1 MRSGKDYYYLKE
13 IQKFT
18 TSQYWNSGVRIT
30 TGVLVPMLIMIHQ
43 GWLTSGI
50 PFLWGA
56 LFVSLTDT
64 PGPIQH
70 RRNGMLAA
78 ITLNT
83 FVVILTGFLYH
94 YEILLLAQV
103 LLLSFFLS
111 LLGIYGVRAGAVGT
125 LAIVVMLINM
135 SPFRDHDNFLLD
147 ALLTATGGIWY
158 CVFSLTLYRSQPY
171 RLVEQALGESLFQI
185 ADYIRARASFYS
197 MGTDINDCFNRV
209 MQKQVE
215 VLKTQNQLR
224 ELIFT
229 TRLFVTDPSPKSRSI
244 MMVFLES
251 LDLFEE
257 SMHTYQDYAL
267 LQQHTRHTELLPK
280 FYLVILKLE
289 AELERIGLSVQAGI
303 PVKKMPD
310 FTKALA
316 GLSVALNE
324 HKKNSSGIAV
334 NQSLHALELTIEN
347 IRSVADRLSKLALYT
362 RMQMD
367 INPTLLDQESEIRTP
382 PEPSSKPLHVSL
394 LLENLNLRSNNFRY
408 AIRLTLAMVAGY
420 TVSFFL
426 AISHAY
432 WVLLTIV
439 TILKPVYNVT
449 RRRNIQR
456 VIGTL
461 GGVLAASIIL
471 FLVSNNTVLMIL
483 LITCMLLAYSFLRIN
498 YLGFVIFLTT
508 YLVITF
514 HFLNPVE
521 FKNLIGE
528 RLFDTLIG
536 SLIAALAARFVFPVW
551 KHENIKD
558 AMQAILVANKR
569 FLSAAWQRLPP
580 NSDVNNGYTTAR
592 TDAIIALTNLSDNF
606 QQMLAEPGQGKVSSH
621 IHQFVIA
628 SHTLTTRISALSQK
642 DLKNIPYDILT
653 AGQKNVSQML
663 TASVENLNARENKSE
678 MEGDIPPPFHS
689 ANAISIIYSLAHEL
703 RNITREIGTVTN
715 NNR

>member
-1 MRSGKDYYYLKE
+1 MRSGNEYLKE

-43 GWLTSGI
+43 NWLSSGI

-83 FVVILTGFLYH
+83 FVVIVTGFLYH
-94 YEILLLAQV
+94 YEILLLIQV
-103 LLLSFFLS
+103 LVFSFFLS

-147 ALLTATGGIWY
+147 ALLTAAGGIWY
-158 CVFSLTLYRSQPY
+158 GSFSLTLYRFQPY

-185 ADYIRARASFYS
+185 ADYIRARASFYR
-197 MGTDINDCFNRV
+197 MGTDINDCFNQV

-229 TRLFVTDPSPKSRSI
+229 TRLFVSDPSTKSRSL

-257 SMHTYQDYAL
+257 SMHTYQDYKL

-289 AELERIGLSVQAGI
+289 AELERIGLSVQAGV
-303 PVKKMPD
+303 PVKQMPD
-310 FTKALA
+310 FTNELA
-316 GLSVALNE
+316 GLVLTLNE
-324 HKKNSSGIAV
+324 HKKDSSGIAV
-334 NQSLHALELTIEN
+334 SQSLHALELTIEN
-347 IRSVADRLSKLALYT
+347 IRSVADRLFKLALYT
-362 RMQMD
+362 QMQMD
-367 INPTLLDQESEIRTP
+367 INPTLPDEESEMRTP
-382 PEPSSKPLHVSL
+382 FEPSSKPLHVSL
-394 LLENLNLRSNNFRY
+394 LLENLHLRSNNFRY
-408 AIRLTLAMVAGY
+408 AIRLTLAMVIGY
-420 TVSFFL
+420 VVSLFL
-426 AISHAY
+426 AVSHAY
-432 WVLLTIV
+432 WVLLTVV

-483 LITCMLLAYSFLRIN
+483 LIIFMLLAYSFLRIN
-498 YLGFVIFLTT
+498 YLGFVIFLTI

-528 RLFDTLIG
+528 RLVDTLIG

-551 KHENIKD
+551 KHENIKN
-558 AMQAILVANKR
+558 AMQEILIANKA
-569 FLSAAWQRLPP
+569 FLSAAWQQLPA
-580 NSDVNNGYTTAR
+580 NSQDNNGYTAAR

-606 QQMLAEPGQGKVSSH
+606 QQMIAEPGQGKVSSH
-621 IHQFVIA
+621 VHQFVIA
-628 SHTLTTRISALSQK
+628 SHTLTSRISALSPK
-642 DLKNIPYDILT
+642 DLQNIPRDILT
-653 AGQKNVSQML
+653 AGQKNVTQML
-663 TASVENLNARENKSE
+663 TASVENLNSSENNSGT
-678 MEGDIPPPFHS
+678 EGDIPPPFHS
-689 ANAISIIYSLAHEL
+689 VNPISIIYSLAREL
-703 RNITREIGTVTN
+703 RNISQKIGN
-715 NNR
+715 MEG

>member
-1 MRSGKDYYYLKE
+1 MRSGKDYLKE

-30 TGVLVPMLIMIHQ
+30 TGILVPMIIMIHQ
-43 GWLTSGI
+43 GWLSSGI

-70 RRNGMLAA
+70 RRNGMFAA
-78 ITLNT
+78 MTLNT
-83 FVVILTGFLYH
+83 FVVIVTGFLYN
-94 YEILLLAQV
+94 YEILLLIQV
-103 LLLSFFLS
+103 LLFSFFLS
-111 LLGIYGVRAGAVGT
+111 LLGIYGARAGAVGT
-125 LAIVVMLINM
+125 LAIVVMLIHM
-135 SPFRDHDNFLLD
+135 SPFRDHKNFLFD
-147 ALLTATGGIWY
+147 ALLTASGGIWY
-158 CVFSLTLYRSQPY
+158 GVFSLTLYRLQPY

-185 ADYIRARASFYS
+185 ADYIRARASFYK
-197 MGTDINDCFNRV
+197 MGTDINECFNRV

-229 TRLFVTDPSPKSRSI
+229 TRLFVTDPSPKSRSL

-257 SMHTYQDYAL
+257 SMHTYQDYTL

-280 FYLVILKLE
+280 FYGVILKLE
-289 AELERIGLSVQAGI
+289 VLLERIGLSVQAGV
-303 PVKKMPD
+303 PVKQMPD
-310 FTKALA
+310 FTNELA
-316 GLSVALNE
+316 ELSLALNE
-324 HKKNSSGIAV
+324 RKKDSSGIAV

-347 IRSVADRLSKLALYT
+347 IRSVADRLYKLALYT
-362 RMQMD
+362 QMQMD
-367 INPTLLDQESEIRTP
+367 INPTQPDQQSEMRTP
-382 PEPSSKPLHVSL
+382 SEPSSKPLHVSL

-408 AIRLTLAMVAGY
+408 AIRLTLAMVIGY
-420 TVSFFL
+420 VVSLFL
-426 AISHAY
+426 AVSHAY
-432 WVLLTIV
+432 WVLLTVV

-461 GGVLAASIIL
+461 GGVLGASLIL
-471 FLVSNNTVLMIL
+471 FIVSNNTVIMIL

-498 YLGFVIFLTT
+498 YLAFVIFLTI

-528 RLFDTLIG
+528 RLVDTLIG

-551 KHENIKD
+551 KHENIKS
-558 AMQAILVANKR
+558 AMQEILVANKT
-569 FLSAAWQRLPP
+569 FFSAAWQQLPE
-580 NSDVNNGYTTAR
+580 NSQDNNVYTAAR

-628 SHTLTTRISALSQK
+628 SHALTTRISALSPK
-642 DLKNIPYDILT
+642 VLKKIPPDILM
-653 AGQKNVSQML
+653 AGQKNVAEML
-663 TASVENLNARENKSE
+663 TAGAENLNAAERNSVIEA
-678 MEGDIPPPFHS
+678 DIPTPFHS
-689 ANAISIIYSLAHEL
+689 VNPISIIYSLAREL
-703 RNITREIGTVTN
+703 RNITGKIGNTSE
-715 NNR
+715 

>member
-1 MRSGKDYYYLKE
+1 MRSRKDYLKE

-43 GWLTSGI
+43 DWLSSGI

-64 PGPIQH
+64 PGPIHH

-83 FVVILTGFLYH
+83 FVVIVTGFLYN
-94 YEILLLAQV
+94 YEILLLIQV
-103 LLLSFFLS
+103 LLFSFFLS

-147 ALLTATGGIWY
+147 ALLTASGGIWY
-158 CVFSLTLYRSQPY
+158 GVFSLTLYRLQPY

-185 ADYIRARASFYS
+185 ADYIRARALFYR
-197 MGTDINDCFNRV
+197 MGTDINDCFNQV

-215 VLKTQNQLR
+215 VLKTHNQLR

-229 TRLFVTDPSPKSRSI
+229 TRLFVTDPSPKSRSL

-257 SMHTYQDYAL
+257 SMHTYQDYKL

-280 FYLVILKLE
+280 FFLVILKLE
-289 AELERIGLSVQAGI
+289 AELERIGLSVQAGV
-303 PVKKMPD
+303 PVKRMPD
-310 FTKALA
+310 FAKELA
-316 GLSVALNE
+316 GLSLALNE
-324 HKKNSSGIAV
+324 HKKDSAGVAV

-347 IRSVADRLSKLALYT
+347 IRSVADRLYKLALYT
-362 RMQMD
+362 QMQMH
-367 INPTLLDQESEIRTP
+367 INPTLPDQSEMRTP
-382 PEPSSKPLHVSL
+382 SEPSSKPLHVSL
-394 LLENLNLRSNNFRY
+394 LLENLHLRSNNFRY
-408 AIRLTLAMVAGY
+408 AIRLTLAMVIGY
-420 TVSFFL
+420 VVSLSL
-426 AISHAY
+426 AVSHAY

-483 LITCMLLAYSFLRIN
+483 LITFMLLAYSFLRIN
-498 YLGFVIFLTT
+498 YLGFVIFLTI

-528 RLFDTLIG
+528 RLVDTLIG

-551 KHENIKD
+551 KHENIRS
-558 AMQAILVANKR
+558 AMQEILIANKT
-569 FLSAAWQRLPP
+569 FFSAAWQQLPP
-580 NSDVNNGYTTAR
+580 NSG
-592 TDAIIALTNLSDNF
+592 
-606 QQMLAEPGQGKVSSH
+606 
-621 IHQFVIA
+621 
-628 SHTLTTRISALSQK
+628 
-642 DLKNIPYDILT
+642 
-653 AGQKNVSQML
+653 
-663 TASVENLNARENKSE
+663 
-678 MEGDIPPPFHS
+678 
-689 ANAISIIYSLAHEL
+689 
-703 RNITREIGTVTN
+703 
-715 NNR
+715 